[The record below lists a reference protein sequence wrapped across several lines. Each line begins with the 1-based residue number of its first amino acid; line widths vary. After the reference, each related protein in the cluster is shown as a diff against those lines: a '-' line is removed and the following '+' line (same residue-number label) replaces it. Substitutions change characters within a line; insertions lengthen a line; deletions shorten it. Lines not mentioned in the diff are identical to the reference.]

1 MAVVGLDITRR
12 EIYADGQEFGAAG
25 VYELVEGVVEYA
37 VDPMQERNLAIAD
50 LDLAPRDADGR
61 VHFRGDVSLLMPR
74 DADRGSRRLFIE
86 LPNRGRRLTPRNVH
100 RAGGDPGQHGG
111 IPAGDGLL
119 FRQGFIVGTIG
130 WQWDVYRSDTVLG
143 VDAPLA
149 VDVRGTTMIRF
160 QPNETRATTL
170 LTDRAH
176 KPVPVAD
183 LEDADAQLIMREW
196 ELGPAMIIPRDQWQF
211 AREEDGQVIP
221 DSENVYYGPRFE
233 KGKIYEVIYSTDWAP
248 VGGVGLLAIRD
259 FTSFLRYSQSANNP
273 CADRIDWAYGFGIS
287 QTGRLLRRFVCLG
300 MNIDESQRQVFDGL
314 MPHVAGARQ
323 GDYNCRF
330 GQPGNAVQATPNFGS
345 YFPFADEPM
354 PDPMTG
360 SIDGLLSRQREIG
373 GVPKIFWT
381 NTSAEYWRGDG
392 FLLHIDPSGTSDLE
406 PAPETR
412 IYSFA
417 GTQHGAGS
425 LPISN
430 VDPNNGTMGRYPFN
444 VVDHTPLIR
453 AAIVNLD
460 RWVSQ
465 GVEPPASY
473 HPRIADGSAIRYREA
488 IEKLPEMAGFER
500 PTVDHFRVMPRVN
513 LGPEADR
520 GINLIPPMLGEPFTP
535 LVWNVDVDG
544 NEVAPVRLPDLEIPV
559 GTHTGWN
566 SRHPDVGASDQ
577 LMPMR
582 GFTHFLSASADHRVR
597 SGDARLSIEERYTS
611 RDDYLAKVRR
621 VVEELVESRHLL
633 AEDKDLVINDAA
645 DRYDAARQETID
657 AVQGKMESPPVVP

>member
-1 MAVVGLDITRR
+1 MAVVKFDITCR
-12 EIYADGQEFGAAG
+12 EIYADGQEFGTAG
-25 VYELVEGVVEYA
+25 VYERIEGTAEYA
-37 VDPMQERNLAIAD
+37 VDPTHERNLAIAD
-50 LDLAPRDADGR
+50 LDLAPRQTDGR
-61 VHFRGDVSLLMPR
+61 VHFRGDVSLLLPR
-74 DADRGSRRLFIE
+74 DTQCGSRRLFVE

-100 RAGGDPGQHGG
+100 RATSDPGQPGG

-119 FRQGFIVGTIG
+119 FRKGFIVAAIG
-130 WQWDVYRSDTVLG
+130 WQWDVYQSDTVLG

-160 QPNETRATTL
+160 QPNATRTTKL

-176 KPVPVAD
+176 KPLPAAD
-183 LEDADAQLIMREW
+183 LDEPNAQLIMREW
-196 ELGPAMIIPRDQWQF
+196 ELGPATVIPRDEWQF

-221 DSENVYYGPRFE
+221 DPENVYFAPGFE
-233 KGKIYEVIYSTDWAP
+233 AGKIYEVIYTTGQAP
-248 VGGVGLLAIRD
+248 VAGVGLIAIRD
-259 FTSFLRYSQSANNP
+259 FTSFLRYAPAANNP
-273 CADRIDWAYGFGIS
+273 CAGQIDWTYGFGIS

-300 MNIDESQRQVFDGL
+300 MNLDESQRPVFDGL

-345 YFPFADEPM
+345 YFPFTDEPM
-354 PDPMTG
+354 PDPMSG
-360 SIDGLLSRQREIG
+360 RVDGLLRRQREIG

-392 FLLHIDPSGTSDLE
+392 FLLHIDPSGTRDLE

-425 LPISN
+425 LPTSN

-460 RWVSQ
+460 RWVSE

-473 HPRIADGSAIRYREA
+473 HPRIDDGTAVGYGEA
-488 IEKLPEMAGFER
+488 IERFPEMAGFER
-500 PTVDHFRVMPRVN
+500 PTVDHFRLMPRVD

-520 GINLIPPMLGEPFTP
+520 GIHQIPPVLGEPFVP
-535 LVWNVDVDG
+535 LVWNIDADG
-544 NEVAPVRLPDLEIPV
+544 NDAAPVRLPDLAVPV

-566 SRHPDVGASDQ
+566 PRHPDVGAPDQ

-582 GFTHFLSASADHRVR
+582 GFTCFLPVSADNRLR
-597 SGDARLSIEERYTS
+597 SGDARRSIDERYTS
-611 RDDYLAKVRR
+611 KDDYLEKVRR
-621 VVEELVESRHLL
+621 VVEELEGSGHVL
-633 AEDKDLVINDAA
+633 AEDIEAVIDDAA
-645 DRYDAARQETID
+645 IRYDAARQGAPLRT
-657 AVQGKMESPPVVP
+657 A